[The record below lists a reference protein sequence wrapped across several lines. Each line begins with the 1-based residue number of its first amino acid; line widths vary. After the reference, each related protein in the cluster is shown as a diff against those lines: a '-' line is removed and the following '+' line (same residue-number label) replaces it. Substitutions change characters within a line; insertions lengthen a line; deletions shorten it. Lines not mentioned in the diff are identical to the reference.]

1 MSQDP
6 NHLIYERLTQ
16 ICAEF
21 CQTPHH
27 HQDRLSLL
35 EKPSNQW
42 MDLHHILTPDTH
54 LAQRLQVLVDQE
66 VILSVSYQETPDQQ
80 WLLVS
85 FYCSLIDAIPAT
97 ALLLKSAHQT
107 VVFH

>member
-6 NHLIYERLTQ
+6 NHLIYERLNQ

-27 HQDRLSLL
+27 HQDRLTLL
-35 EKPSNQW
+35 EYRSHQW
-42 MDLHHILTPDTH
+42 VDLHEILNPKTR
-54 LAQRLQVLVDQE
+54 LAHQLQTLVDQD
-66 VILSVSYQETPDQQ
+66 VILSVSYQITPDRK
-80 WLLVS
+80 WFLLS
-85 FYCSLIDAIPAT
+85 FYCSLLDAIPAT
-97 ALLLKSAHQT
+97 ALLLKSAHKQ